1 MKNMLR
7 GMLISILFYFVVIT
21 ITLMCVR
28 LCGGW
33 ISHIPTD
40 AYIGI
45 GVLCGFV
52 GMIINEKLD

>member
-7 GMLISILFYFVVIT
+7 GMALSLLFYFVVMG

-40 AYIGI
+40 VYVAV
-45 GVLCGFV
+45 GVVCGFM
-52 GMIINEKLD
+52 GMIINEKLN